1 MMTFPMKKR
10 INTELFIDR
19 KQWFIYIKTGMVK
32 PSGKIEDGQ
41 MYCRKNENVGM
52 RTENGSLFGM
62 TLTLLKV
69 KNIVV

>member
-1 MMTFPMKKR
+1 
-10 INTELFIDR
+10 
-19 KQWFIYIKTGMVK
+19 MVK

-69 KNIVV
+69 KNIVVWNESELST